1 MTKSAPLLV
10 TAIIKSKAQP
20 RGRPF
25 EKGNGYAV
33 KPGEVRNRVGRRGP
47 KPGAAAW
54 AKLLSKGYT
63 ANLSSRVPNAIAK
76 EHDLKNVTWAEL
88 IAFGMA
94 KAAAKGDTAAAREIR
109 EVTEGKLAETMN
121 LTGHIDYTAGQTA
134 KDQLMARI
142 TGSGKSSEL
151 IESVDEEIFNVDL
164 DNAHALKHPP
174 VQPGR
179 YARSEAHSEPDGQ
192 TILLVEDEAMISS
205 NVREC
210 LQQMGYQVV
219 EARNGEAALGSGAG
233 GGDAGARFSVHGPD
247 AEYGVVAGQDYLAG
261 AFAAGCAGPQCA
273 RSGGNAEQYSCD
285 WHGLAWFA
293 DGDLAAFA
301 EGGYRGEDRGVGR
314 CQRGLPGCGIC
325 VVGEFSAE
333 QEHVDELV
341 CAGDG
346 RVVAG
351 HPYAGLRGSGA
362 TGLGQGEGQ
371 FVGVSLA
378 GVRVECYYG
387 LYVQRAAAGGAVYHS
402 SLFWRGADE
411 CAVLAGLPHV
421 LTYSRSGV
429 GDICLFGFVYGV
441 LFFA

>member
-63 ANLSSRVPNAIAK
+63 AILSSRVPNAIAK

-219 EARNGEAALGSGAG
+219 EARNGEAALEVCEQLHGKIDLVLSDLVMPGMAGYELARQLAQRYPAIRLLFMSGYS
-233 GGDAGARFSVHGPD
+233 DDVGARRDILLQGSAFLQKPFSVADLSSAIHE
-247 AEYGVVAGQDYLAG
+247 ALALREI
-261 AFAAGCAGPQCA
+261 FN
-273 RSGGNAEQYSCD
+273 S
-285 WHGLAWFA
+285 
-293 DGDLAAFA
+293 
-301 EGGYRGEDRGVGR
+301 
-314 CQRGLPGCGIC
+314 
-325 VVGEFSAE
+325 
-333 QEHVDELV
+333 QEE
-341 CAGDG
+341 
-346 RVVAG
+346 
-351 HPYAGLRGSGA
+351 
-362 TGLGQGEGQ
+362 
-371 FVGVSLA
+371 
-378 GVRVECYYG
+378 
-387 LYVQRAAAGGAVYHS
+387 RAS
-402 SLFWRGADE
+402 
-411 CAVLAGLPHV
+411 
-421 LTYSRSGV
+421 
-429 GDICLFGFVYGV
+429 
-441 LFFA
+441 